1 MPKLAT
7 PITYEEFKNHVE
19 TLDQSRRAE
28 YIAETM
34 HRVLNGDPPAMLA
47 YATEARTFWE
57 TKVCRMLEYST
68 ISEVYKD
75 ALHGQL
81 PKVEWRSK
89 EKINRLARSL
99 YNESKIL
106 DIVSASDEE
115 AVTACFHAEAL
126 LTNIQAKRDLLAVY
140 IHFPYAMR
148 RRMDQTEFVNGL
160 NDKALALARE
170 LGAQDEEMQILVN
183 FGRQAQRQLDFE
195 KALGFFKESL
205 AILDSVLVRNSIE
218 DSPRTLSEE
227 FLLPKS
233 LLHHYIANCTL
244 NLGLLN
250 ETIYHCNQAI
260 AYAVRLND
268 AMTNVYNQ
276 QLIAKAYTLL
286 GAYHTAL
293 EHLLKAGSIVEA
305 AGSPLLIGNNKL
317 SIADIYGK
325 LGEYQ
330 KAIEYGEQALAL
342 TKKHKPLEIY
352 LKNSAEIG
360 AFMGAAGEYDRAM
373 ELFTS
378 LLASIES
385 TESTVS
391 LSREKTII
399 LQNCAR
405 IAIHRLQ
412 WREAIDFL
420 HLPLHFIDQNPHLH
434 YVVFDVLLTAADA
447 FIGAG
452 NYPAATESAERN
464 LELSKG
470 IRNVD
475 WQYKIHKQLSAIAE
489 LRGDF
494 AKAFYHFKEFHALKE
509 QVINHES
516 EHRSH
521 NMILMI
527 EQQEAQRI
535 AQEERLRRYEL
546 EEEIGK
552 ISTVLVHQEQAL
564 KEIRSTLRSMKS
576 SPNESEQIV
585 NVLQSLLRSTEN
597 ATKAKATKTYKQLDD
612 KIELAFPTLSR
623 VQREVCRFI
632 ALGHTTKDIA
642 GLMNISVQSVNTQR
656 YRIRTRL
663 GLDEQTTLDYVI
675 KQCVK

>member
-1 MPKLAT
+1 MSKLAT
-7 PITYEEFKNHVE
+7 PIPYEEFKNHVE
-19 TLDQSRRAE
+19 TLDHSRRAE
-28 YIAETM
+28 YIIDTV
-34 HRVLNGDPPAMLA
+34 HRVLNGDPPALHA
-47 YATEARTFWE
+47 YATEARLFWE
-57 TKVCRMLEYST
+57 ARVCRMLEYST
-68 ISEVYKD
+68 ISDVYND
-75 ALHGQL
+75 ALKGQL
-81 PKVEWRSK
+81 PKVEWRIK

-126 LTNIQAKRDLLAVY
+126 LTHIQAKRELLAVY
-140 IHFPYAMR
+140 IHFPYVLR
-148 RRMDQTEFVNGL
+148 RRMDQTEFVNL
-160 NDKALALARE
+160 VNEKALALARE
-170 LGAQDEEMQILVN
+170 LSAEDEEMQILVN
-183 FGRQAQRQLDFE
+183 FGRQAQRVLDHE
-195 KALGFFKESL
+195 KALGYFNQSL
-205 AILDSVLVRNSIE
+205 SLLDSVLLRNAIE
-218 DSPRTLSEE
+218 DSPRTLPEE
-227 FLLPKS
+227 YLVPKS
-233 LLHHYIANCTL
+233 LLHHYIAACTL
-244 NLGLLN
+244 NLGIPN

-260 AYAVRLND
+260 AYAHRLND

-276 QLIAKAYTLL
+276 QLIAKAYSVL
-286 GAYHTAL
+286 GAYHTSL
-293 EHLLKAGSIVEA
+293 EHLLIAAGIVES

-317 SIADIYGK
+317 AIAEIYGK
-325 LGEYQ
+325 LGEYE
-330 KAIEYGEQALAL
+330 KAIEYGERALAL

-360 AFMGAAGEYDRAM
+360 SIMGAAGEYDRAI

-385 TESTVS
+385 SESSLS

-405 IAIHRLQ
+405 IAIHRRQ
-412 WREAIDFL
+412 WKEAIDFL
-420 HLPLHFIDQNPHLH
+420 QIPLLFIDQNPHLH

-447 FIGAG
+447 YIGAG
-452 NYPAATESAERN
+452 KYAQAIEYAERN
-464 LELSKG
+464 LELSKS
-470 IRNVD
+470 IKNVD
-475 WQYKIHKQLSAIAE
+475 WQFKIHKQLSAIAE
-489 LRGDF
+489 FQGDF
-494 AKAFYHFKEFHALKE
+494 AKAFYHFKEFHELKE
-509 QVINHES
+509 QIVHHES
-516 EHRSH
+516 EHQSQS
-521 NMILMI
+521 MILMI

-564 KEIRSTLRSMKS
+564 KEIRSTIRSMKS

-597 ATKAKATKTYKQLDD
+597 ATKAKATKTYKQLDE
-612 KIELAFPTLSR
+612 KIEHYFPTLSR
-623 VQREVCRFI
+623 VQRELCRFI

-656 YRIRTRL
+656 YRMRTRL
-663 GLDEQTTLDYVI
+663 DLPENIALDAFI
-675 KQCVK
+675 KKRVQ